1 MPKATVKEKSK
12 VVKKWVEETP
22 RRSTYYAE
30 ETPLAASKWQ
40 SETVG
45 AESTFKLAVAAAD
58 IGKRFSGGVKRVGS
72 EKFARKVVDVGVGRY
87 GPGVTAAEEDYS
99 KGVEW
104 VLSAIAAVEIPSRK
118 PRGDPGNWARSQK
131 IGDDLHK
138 KRLSR
143 LAAGVSAS

>member
-1 MPKATVKEKSK
+1 MPKATVKSKEK
-12 VVKKWVEETP
+12 VVKKWVDETP

-30 ETPLAASKWQ
+30 ETPIAAAKWQ
-40 SETVG
+40 SETE
-45 AESTFKLAVAAAD
+45 AAAPNFKMAMAAAD
-58 IGKRFSGGVKRVGS
+58 IDKRFKGGVRRVGS
-72 EKFARKVVDVGVGRY
+72 AKFARKVESVGVGRY

-99 KGVEW
+99 LGVDW

-118 PRGDPGNWARSQK
+118 PRGDPSNWDRARK